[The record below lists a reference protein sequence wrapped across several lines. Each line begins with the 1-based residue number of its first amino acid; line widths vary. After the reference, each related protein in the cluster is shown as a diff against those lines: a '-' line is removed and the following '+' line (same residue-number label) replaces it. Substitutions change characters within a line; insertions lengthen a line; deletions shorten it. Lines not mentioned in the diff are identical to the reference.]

1 MSTIAS
7 PPCDAGQI
15 QGQAA
20 PSASCRGGNWVLAA
34 AILGSSMVFIDSTV
48 VGVALPVLQS
58 TLRASSIQVQWV
70 VESYALFLAA
80 LLLLGGSLG
89 DQFGRRRI
97 FATGVVLFTA
107 ASMLCGFAPNV
118 NFLAVARGIQGI
130 GGALLAPSSLAIIS
144 ASFNAEERGRAIG
157 TWSGFTAITA
167 AVGPALGG
175 WLVEHASWRSV
186 FFLNVPIALVVLV
199 LVWRHVDESYGEHV
213 KRIDWLGASLVT
225 TGLAAL
231 TYGLLTASSTGLGSA
246 RAAVTVAAG
255 IVALI
260 AFVFVEHRSASPMVP
275 LGLFRSRNF
284 AGANILTLLLYGALG
299 GALYFVPFDLIQVQR
314 YSPTKAG
321 ASLLPFILIMFVLSR
336 WSGGLV
342 ARVGA
347 RLPLVIGPAVA
358 ACGFAL
364 FARAGA
370 GGSYI
375 TTIGPA
381 VVVLGLGM
389 AIAVAPLTTTVM
401 TAVGDEHAG
410 LASGINNAVSRTA
423 SLLAVAILGLVMV
436 AIFTRT
442 LDSRIAALPVAPDVR
457 LAIEAQSGRLAA
469 IALPPGM
476 GDEASLAARLAI
488 DDAFVSG
495 FRTVMIAAAALAIA
509 AALSAAVMIDGK
521 RTAAT
526 DASPAPSLRV
536 KLPEPPS

>member
-370 GGSYI
+370 
-375 TTIGPA
+375 
-381 VVVLGLGM
+381 
-389 AIAVAPLTTTVM
+389 
-401 TAVGDEHAG
+401 
-410 LASGINNAVSRTA
+410 
-423 SLLAVAILGLVMV
+423 
-436 AIFTRT
+436 
-442 LDSRIAALPVAPDVR
+442 
-457 LAIEAQSGRLAA
+457 
-469 IALPPGM
+469 
-476 GDEASLAARLAI
+476 
-488 DDAFVSG
+488 
-495 FRTVMIAAAALAIA
+495 
-509 AALSAAVMIDGK
+509 
-521 RTAAT
+521 
-526 DASPAPSLRV
+526 
-536 KLPEPPS
+536 